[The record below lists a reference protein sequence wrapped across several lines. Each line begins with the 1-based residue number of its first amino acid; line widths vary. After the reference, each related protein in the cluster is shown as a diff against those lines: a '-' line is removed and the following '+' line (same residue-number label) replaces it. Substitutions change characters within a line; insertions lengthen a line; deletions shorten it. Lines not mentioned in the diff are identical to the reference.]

1 MDIVDAQELMRRI
14 YYRRDSTRGV
24 DRTLIRTFEE
34 LGELSDA
41 VLRKKSHTAV
51 ADEMADVFAW
61 ICSLANLLNVDLSS
75 ALVKKYNGVC
85 SRCKKAPC
93 ECSDT
98 P

>member
-1 MDIVDAQELMRRI
+1 MEIIEAQELMRRI
-14 YYRRDSTRGV
+14 YYERDATRGV

-41 VLRKKSHTAV
+41 VLKKKSRAAV

-61 ICSLANLLNVDLSS
+61 ICSLANLLSVDLSS
-75 ALVKKYNGVC
+75 ALTKKYNGVC

-93 ECSDT
+93 ECADT